1 MKTLTFPSGVHLVA
15 LEGNTSPEDFLVA
28 FQYENR
34 HLEYI
39 NPSISIM
46 RELDFTKDC
55 CPIVLLPHNR
65 EDCERLIDRLNQL
78 STIHSATIFVFTPD
92 PLEFFFEMR
101 KSFTSIVTYN
111 KSTNGGI
118 VKKGAGDMYEGP
130 YTIDPLS
137 NALEE
142 VLKESPSEDSACD
155 AAPSPKPTETVTK
168 IKDLVKSRG
177 FHQTS
182 VSVFNA
188 DALLR
193 GDMTNIICSASNNVQ
208 KGDYLVLSVDG
219 IVDGDFFHDIN
230 DIVWEVTF
238 VSYIPNSTN
247 DNAYGQVALSL
258 RRIPNA
264 RFEKGDIAG
273 PYLEDSIVFS
283 NPPKKNP

>member
-1 MKTLTFPSGVHLVA
+1 MKTLTFPLGVHLVA
-15 LEGNTSPEDFLVA
+15 LEDHTSPEDFLSA

-46 RELDFTKDC
+46 RELDVSKDC
-55 CPIVLLPHNR
+55 CPVVLLPHHR
-65 EDCERLIDRLNQL
+65 EDCGQLLDRLNRIAL
-78 STIHSATIFVFTPD
+78 EHSATIFVFFSNP
-92 PLEFFFEMR
+92 PEFLYEER
-101 KSFTSIVTYN
+101 LSFTSIVTYN

-118 VKKGAGDMYEGP
+118 VKKGAGDMHEGP
-130 YTIDPLS
+130 YTLDPLS

-142 VLKESPSEDSACD
+142 VLKEPPSDDSAYEE
-155 AAPSPKPTETVTK
+155 APSPKPTETVTK
-168 IKDLVKSRG
+168 IKDLVKTRG
-177 FHQTS
+177 FHQAR
-182 VSVFNA
+182 VSVCNA
-188 DALLR
+188 DALIR
-193 GDMTNIICSASNNVQ
+193 GDKTNYICIASRNIQ

-219 IVDGDFFHDIN
+219 IVEGKFFHDIN

-273 PYLEDSIVFS
+273 PYHEDCIVTTT
-283 NPPKKNP
+283 PTTP